1 METVIGIDLG
11 TTFCAVATVDA
22 SGKAVIL
29 KNSLGE
35 SLTPSVIW
43 FKDTTPVVGIEAKQ
57 MQELGEH
64 EVASFFKRD
73 MGNANFSLNFNDK
86 DYSAR
91 DLSAILL
98 KKLKEDAEL
107 SLGKSVQKAVITVPA
122 YFNNLQREA
131 TIRAGKD
138 AGLEVLR
145 IINEPTAA
153 AIAFGLNT
161 QYNGQTV
168 LVYDLGGGTFDV
180 TIIKINA
187 DTIEV
192 LGTDGDHELGGKNW
206 DDRIITYAAQ
216 QFEEEFSLDILADS
230 VAFNDLL
237 VRAENA
243 KKQLS
248 VRDSTRL
255 AIAFEGQKGKY
266 DIDIVTFENLT
277 RDLLERTQSL
287 TEKLMADVHLSWQ
300 NINGVLLV
308 GGSTRMPMVTRWIAK
323 MSGKTPLR
331 GVNVDEAVAL
341 GAAIQAH
348 LDAHGHLPMQDR
360 FALGGSRKILDVMSH
375 SLGLVAENQDRT
387 KYINSIIIPKNKHIP
402 SKEAHPYQART
413 RPGNNNSMDVYMVQG
428 ESERPSDCHII
439 GKYVFSNIEHQQG
452 GQAVLDVTYA
462 YDTNGVINVLGHQR
476 STGKLL
482 DCQVEKVPEDM
493 SWLDFPP
500 KDEVQV
506 VHLSVI
512 VAIDLSGSMSG
523 QPLRQA
529 KEAAHEFIK
538 KLDLTS
544 TSIGLLLFA
553 DSVKVSQA
561 LCQNA
566 LSLEKGINAWA
577 IGEVGYGN
585 ATQPFTEALKSLAA
599 REDPRFLIV
608 LTDGVWSDQALAIKE
623 AQLCK
628 KEGIE
633 IIAIGFDGA
642 DKQFLQKIAT
652 SDANALH
659 TNAGNLTASFSKI
672 AQVLTETG
680 GAALGE
686 TTHKSRGFFS
696 R

>member
-1 METVIGIDLG
+1 METIIGIDLG
-11 TTFCAVATVDA
+11 TTFSAVATVDS
-22 SGKAVIL
+22 SGRATIL
-29 KNSLGE
+29 KNSQGE

-43 FKDTTPVVGIEAKQ
+43 FNEDTPVVGSEAKQ

-64 EVASFFKRD
+64 AVASFFKRN
-73 MGNANFSLNFNDK
+73 MGDPNFSLIFNDK
-86 DYSAR
+86 NYSAQ

-107 SLGKSVQKAVITVPA
+107 LLGKSVQKAVITVPA

-131 TIRAGKD
+131 TICAGKE

-161 QYNGQTV
+161 QYNGQTI

-187 DTIEV
+187 DSIEV

-206 DDRIITYAAQ
+206 DDRIITYIAQ
-216 QFEEEFSLDILADS
+216 QFEEEFSLDTLADS

-248 VRDSTRL
+248 VRDSTRV
-255 AIAFEGQKGKY
+255 AITFQGQKGKY
-266 DIDIVTFENLT
+266 DIDLTTFENLT

-308 GGSTRMPMVTRWIAK
+308 GGSTRMPMVTRWVAQ
-323 MSGKTPLR
+323 MAGKTPLR

-348 LDAHGHLPMQDR
+348 LDANGHIPMQDR

-387 KYINSIIIPKNKHIP
+387 KYINSVIISKNKHIP
-402 SKEAHPYQART
+402 SKQTRPYQIRT
-413 RPGNNNSMDVYMVQG
+413 RRGNNNIMEVYMVQG
-428 ESERPSDCHII
+428 ESDRPADCNII
-439 GKYVFSNIEHQQG
+439 GKYIFSNIEHQQG
-452 GQAVLDVTYA
+452 GHSVLDVTYS
-462 YDTNGVINVLGHQR
+462 YDTNGVIKVIGHQR
-476 STGKLL
+476 HTGKLL
-482 DCQVEKVPEDM
+482 DCRVEIVPDDM

-500 KDEVQV
+500 KDDVQMA
-506 VHLSVI
+506 HLSVI
-512 VAIDLSGSMSG
+512 LAIDLSGSMSG
-523 QPLRQA
+523 EPLQKA

-538 KLDLTS
+538 KLDLTN

-553 DSVKVSQA
+553 DSVKISQE

-566 LSLEKGINAWA
+566 LNLEKGIDSWR
-577 IGEVGYGN
+577 IGEVGGGN
-585 ATQPFTEALKSLAA
+585 ATQPFTEALKNLSS
-599 REDPRFLIV
+599 RDDPRFLIV
-608 LTDGVWSDQALAIKE
+608 LTDGVWSDQNYAIKE
-623 AQLCK
+623 AEQCK
-628 KEGIE
+628 KTGIE
-633 IIAIGFDGA
+633 IIAIGFGGA
-642 DKQFLQKIAT
+642 DKRFLQNIAT
-652 SDANALH
+652 SDENALL
-659 TNAGNLTASFSKI
+659 TNLDNLSASFSKI
-672 AQVLTETG
+672 AQVLTDSG
-680 GAALGE
+680 GLALGE
-686 TTHKSRGFFS
+686 AANKTRGFF
-696 R
+696 